1 MRPNPLIPTFTL
13 AMSLLLAISKESNG
27 DAPAKPCTK
36 QRAGRQD
43 AACGADH
50 ERPGGFAGGPFT
62 PSRPPARP
70 PFGRAGGEAPRTASP
85 SAIVALR
92 TLATDGVLIH
102 HRTSAN
108 PPLGS

>member
-36 QRAGRQD
+36 KRAGRQG

-62 PSRPPARP
+62 PPWPPPVWAGP
-70 PFGRAGGEAPRTASP
+70 VGVSAGDLPLLHCRAPGICEETGMQCTYGETVDA
-85 SAIVALR
+85 
-92 TLATDGVLIH
+92 
-102 HRTSAN
+102 
-108 PPLGS
+108 

>member
-36 QRAGRQD
+36 KRAGRQG

-50 ERPGGFAGGPFT
+50 ERPGGFAGGPLT
-62 PSRPPARP
+62 PSGPPTAWAGP
-70 PFGRAGGEAPRTASP
+70 KGSSADDLPLPHWLSPELGDGRG
-85 SAIVALR
+85 L
-92 TLATDGVLIH
+92 
-102 HRTSAN
+102 N
-108 PPLGS
+108 PPP

>member
-36 QRAGRQD
+36 RAGRQG

-50 ERPGGFAGGPFT
+50 ERPGGFAGGPVS
-62 PSRPPARP
+62 PSRPPPVWGGRGGSSRGDP
-70 PFGRAGGEAPRTASP
+70 PPPHWCASGLGDGRGPNPSPGERGT
-85 SAIVALR
+85 
-92 TLATDGVLIH
+92 
-102 HRTSAN
+102 
-108 PPLGS
+108 PPGEGS

>member
-36 QRAGRQD
+36 RAGRQG

-50 ERPGGFAGGPFT
+50 ERPGGFAGGPVA
-62 PSRPPARP
+62 PSGPPPVLAGPRGSSGCALP
-70 PFGRAGGEAPRTASP
+70 PRKWPAPAPGDGPGPDLSP
-85 SAIVALR
+85 AERGPAPSEESR
-92 TLATDGVLIH
+92 
-102 HRTSAN
+102 
-108 PPLGS
+108 